1 VSNVCIHQ
9 QSTWRGLFAVTL
21 YIKEANRIEYMLQCY
36 RAERRFQAI
45 PGVKK
50 EANRRRFQAIPGVKK
65 EANRIEYMLQA
76 GKTISSNPM
85 GYGHYVIE

>member
-1 VSNVCIHQ
+1 
-9 QSTWRGLFAVTL
+9 
-21 YIKEANRIEYMLQCY
+21 MLQCY

>member
-50 EANRRRFQAIPGVKK
+50 EANR
-65 EANRIEYMLQA
+65 IEYMLQA